1 MALLDEV
8 VAAHGGRARWE
19 TAEAVVLQIRSGGFL
34 MLSKVHRPSI
44 PEFEL
49 RASTREPRAVI
60 RPYPEPGLVGVFDGA
75 ADVVR
80 IEAEDGRVVAERA
93 HPRPAFRSL
102 RHLVHWDRLDL
113 LYFAGYALW
122 GYATQPFCFLQPGV
136 EAWELPASD
145 VSGAHRRR
153 LAVRFPPQLPVHS
166 PGQIFHVDGAGL
178 IRRNDYTAQ
187 VVGSWAAAAHDVDA
201 YEEADGLNIARR
213 RRVRPRARSGRPR
226 PGPMLVRIDVV
237 AARVEPRGPA

>member
-19 TAEAVVLQIRSGGFL
+19 AAEAIVLQIRSGGFL

-49 RASTREPRAVI
+49 RASTAEPHVVI
-60 RPYPEPGLVGVFDGA
+60 RPYPRPGLVGVFDGT
-75 ADVVR
+75 ADAVR
-80 IEAEDGRVVAERA
+80 IETEDGHVAAERR

-122 GYATQPFCFLQPGV
+122 GYATQPFCFLRPGV
-136 EAWELPASD
+136 EAWELPASEA
-145 VSGAHRRR
+145 SG
-153 LAVRFPPQLPVHS
+153 
-166 PGQIFHVDGAGL
+166 
-178 IRRNDYTAQ
+178 
-187 VVGSWAAAAHDVDA
+187 
-201 YEEADGLNIARR
+201 ERR

-226 PGPMLVRIDVV
+226 PGPLLVWIDVV
-237 AARVEPRGPA
+237 SARVEPRVS